1 MKEKRITL
9 TEKAEKL
16 PQNLSLTTLL
26 ELVTEIARKIDPIVV
41 TTNVGDIE
49 ENEKP
54 KKKKK

>member
-1 MKEKRITL
+1 
-9 TEKAEKL
+9 
-16 PQNLSLTTLL
+16 LL